1 MDSVTIVNMALGKI
15 GQEPI
20 TAFDEGSAA
29 ANAAALVYD
38 SCRRAVLEAYPWS
51 FATKSARLPRL
62 AMTPTEAPTD
72 FLFAYSLPSD
82 FIHAIRVQNTS
93 MHGVDRS
100 GYLVRG
106 DAVLSNSPEVTLEY
120 IADITECSR
129 YEARF
134 IESLVLRLASELA
147 MPVGAKAELAFR
159 YREEYE
165 AIVRQSAGKSASQFY
180 EELDDNP
187 FLSARL

>member
-20 TAFDEGSAA
+20 TAMTEGSAA
-29 ANAAALVYD
+29 ANAVSLVYD

-51 FATKSARLPRL
+51 FATKSARLARL
-62 AMTPTEAPTD
+62 TEAPTD

-100 GYLVRG
+100 GFLVRG

-134 IESLVLRLASELA
+134 IEALVLRLASELA

>member
-20 TAFDEGSAA
+20 SSLTEGSAA
-29 ANAAALVYD
+29 ANAANLVYD
-38 SCRRAVLEAYPWS
+38 SCRRAVLEAFPWS
-51 FATKSARLPRL
+51 FATKSAQLNRLVS
-62 AMTPTEAPTD
+62 APPD
-72 FLFAYSLPSD
+72 YLFAYAMPSD
-82 FIHAIRVQNTS
+82 CIHAIRVQNAS
-93 MHGVDRS
+93 MYGGDRS
-100 GYLVRG
+100 GFLVRG
-106 DAVLSNSPEVTLEY
+106 DAVLSNSPAVTLEY
-120 IADITECSR
+120 VADVTDPNR
-129 YEARF
+129 FEARF
-134 IESLVLRLASELA
+134 IEALVLRLASELA

-159 YREEYE
+159 YRDEYE